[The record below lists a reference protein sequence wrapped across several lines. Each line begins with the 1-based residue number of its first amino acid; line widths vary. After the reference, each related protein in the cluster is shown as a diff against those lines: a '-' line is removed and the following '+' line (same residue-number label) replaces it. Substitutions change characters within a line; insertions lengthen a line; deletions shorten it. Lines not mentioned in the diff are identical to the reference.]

1 MTNKQFIALMVGGT
15 VLLIGLIYAGCW
27 VISATLRMWGL
38 A

>member
-1 MTNKQFIALMVGGT
+1 MTNRKFMAIMVGGT
-15 VLLIGLIYAGCW
+15 VLLIGLICAGCW